1 MSNFGTPRFTGH
13 RKGTIW
19 KEEVKI
25 VGDYLDFTDDEV
37 VTKLGLGMITS
48 NTECAMD
55 TAVRYTLVSKG
66 EDVELSAKEMVNEYT
81 TIAYYIETNRIADA
95 GGGRWVVGEH
105 RQALWTN
112 TKSASWRYNNPH
124 IHTNNCRY
132 HIVNEEDKCTAW
144 NKETCSWHKQGA
156 NQVRLLMLD
165 DVRRELINDA
175 DQKEVLRA
183 INKSLNRMMN
193 TGKVVKTSEG
203 RGRTFKWTDWSWL
216 REYRQQHLFSE
227 SKKRKV
233 GDKVNGWVYSV
244 VSSKEIHGVKIDSHG
259 WLPIE
264 QTKYY
269 TLEKPSNNS
278 WYGSSGTIIAFFL
291 DKESRDALYENINS
305 FIRTS
310 LTPLQMP
317 KRTWRGNEME
327 ATTLSVLNK
336 NSHTVTLVL
345 KPETVVENLPDPL
358 EFFKQVNYNH
368 KRREELLQFIA
379 LEIGKSFP
387 KQNQLIVVNHSVK
400 EVEVVA

>member
-1 MSNFGTPRFTGH
+1 MSNFGTPRYTGH
-13 RKGTIW
+13 RKGQVW
-19 KEEVKI
+19 KDDVRI

-37 VTKLGLGMITS
+37 ITKLGLGMITS

-81 TIAYYIETNRIADA
+81 IIAHYIERNIIADA
-95 GGGRWVVGEH
+95 GAGRWVVGEN

-112 TKSASWRYNNPH
+112 EKSSSWRYDNPH
-124 IHTNNCRY
+124 VHLSKCQY
-132 HIVNEEDKCTAW
+132 HFVGEENKCYAWGGKNHCQFHKEESTA
-144 NKETCSWHKQGA
+144 KQIK
-156 NQVRLLMLD
+156 LFSLD
-165 DVRRELINDA
+165 VVRRELINDA
-175 DQKEVLRA
+175 DHKEVVRA

-203 RGRTFKWTDWSWL
+203 RGRTFKWTDWDWL
-216 REYRQQHLFSE
+216 RGYREQHLFSE

-244 VSSKEIHGVKIDSHG
+244 VSSKEIHGVKIDTHG

-264 QTKYY
+264 KVTYY
-269 TLEKPSNNS
+269 TLEYPNHS
-278 WYGSSGTIIAFFL
+278 YYSSYNVSSFFL
-291 DKESRDALYENINS
+291 DKDSRDAMYESVNS
-305 FIRTS
+305 FIQTS

-317 KRTWRGNEME
+317 RRTWCGNEME
-327 ATTLSVLNK
+327 TQTPSVFKKNK
-336 NSHTVTLVL
+336 YTVTLIL

-368 KRREELLQFIA
+368 ERREELSQFI
-379 LEIGKSFP
+379 L
-387 KQNQLIVVNHSVK
+387 NTDRLYVVSHSVK
-400 EVEVVA
+400 KVEVVA

>member
-1 MSNFGTPRFTGH
+1 MSNFGTPRYTGH

-19 KEEVKI
+19 KEQVKI

-66 EDVELSAKEMVNEYT
+66 EDIELSAKEMVNEYT
-81 TIAYYIETNRIADA
+81 IIAHYIERNIIADA
-95 GGGRWVVGEH
+95 GAGRWVVSEYKH
-105 RQALWTN
+105 SLWTN
-112 TKSASWRYNNPH
+112 EKSSGWRYDNPH

-132 HIVNEEDKCTAW
+132 NLVGEENKCKNW
-144 NKETCSWHKQGA
+144 KGKKNCPYHKKNGSATQH
-156 NQVRLLMLD
+156 NLFMLD
-165 DVRRELINDA
+165 VVRRELINDA

-216 REYRQQHLFSE
+216 KEYRQQHLFSE

-264 QTKYY
+264 TIKYY
-269 TLEKPSNNS
+269 TLELPSRS
-278 WYGSSGTIIAFFL
+278 YYGSSQTVSAFFL
-291 DKESRDALYENINS
+291 DEDSRDAMYESVNS
-305 FIRTS
+305 FIQTS

-317 KRTWRGNEME
+317 RRTWRGNKMK
-327 ATTLSVLNK
+327 TQTPIVFNK
-336 NSHTVTLVL
+336 NNHTVVLTL
-345 KPETVVENLPDPL
+345 KADTVVENLPDPL

-368 KRREELLQFIA
+368 KRREELSQFIHKA
-379 LEIGKSFP
+379 DRLY
-387 KQNQLIVVNHSVK
+387 VVNHSVK
-400 EVEVVA
+400 KVEVVA